1 MNARRKKQAN
11 RKILFHIVTLL
22 AATFLAGCYSAGRNV
37 SKFDKFSNI
46 TINSIDGN
54 GIAPDRMTEFG
65 QLYLTPSQVVSND
78 LKIYTLHIHLDIST
92 PGLGPGPAIVDQRQ
106 PLILLVDGNRVD
118 FEYFA
123 GFNIQTPVTYRASE
137 DKLRKIGDAKTVELK
152 WYHSAGYTE
161 RKLQPA
167 NIENFRRF
175 VAQFIDG
182 QPVAKK

>member
-1 MNARRKKQAN
+1 MEHCNNWAN
-11 RKILFHIVTLL
+11 RKRICQLVTLL
-22 AATFLAGCYSAGRNV
+22 AATLLVGCYTTGRNV
-37 SKFDKFSNI
+37 SKFDKFSNV

-54 GIAPDRMTEFG
+54 GIPPDRMTEFG

-92 PGLGPGPAIVDQRQ
+92 PGLGPGPAIVEQRQ
-106 PLILLVDGNRVD
+106 PLMLLVDGARVD
-118 FEYFA
+118 FQYFT

-137 DKLRKIGDAKTVELK
+137 EQLRKIGDAKTVELK

-182 QPVAKK
+182 QPVATK